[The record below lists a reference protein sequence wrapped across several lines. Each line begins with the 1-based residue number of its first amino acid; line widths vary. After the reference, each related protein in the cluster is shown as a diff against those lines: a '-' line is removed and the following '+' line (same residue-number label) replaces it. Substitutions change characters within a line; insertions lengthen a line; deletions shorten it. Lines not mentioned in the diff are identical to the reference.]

1 VRQKIGLLASVLL
14 LTVNTFFILGAAPW
28 QQGGGVAPP
37 QPFYADYFSGTV
49 FLQSAAAPPGVQ
61 LVACVDECGV
71 FQTEATFLGPGGG
84 FHLMAVNPD
93 NRRLKGRDLTFY
105 LVNQYGRIKAA
116 ETRIFEGAYNISNI
130 DLHFN
135 DPLPLPPA
143 PPTLPQVGDTFI
155 PHLPK
160 VLLALGA
167 TSMAGGAFLWAQSR
181 RRRITRTM
189 V

>member
-14 LTVNTFFILGAAPW
+14 LTLSAFFILGAAPR
-28 QQGGGVAPP
+28 QQGGGGAPP
-37 QPFYADYFSGTV
+37 QPFKADYFSGTV
-49 FLQSAAAPPGVQ
+49 FLQSAVAPPGLQ
-61 LVACVDECGV
+61 LVACVDDCSV
-71 FQTEATFLGPGGG
+71 FQTEATLLGPAGG
-84 FHLMAVNPD
+84 FHLMAVDPD
-93 NRRLKGRDLTFY
+93 NRRLKGRDITFY

-116 ETRIFEGAYNISNI
+116 ETRVFEGAYNINRM

-143 PPTLPQVGDTFI
+143 PPTLPQVGDPFI

-167 TSMAGGAFLWAQSR
+167 TSMAGGMFLLVQAR
-181 RRRITRTM
+181 RRRITRT
-189 V
+189 